1 MLELRNFKLSV
12 KSKATGTP
20 QGVYYIYALG
30 VAMRSLRV
38 AQQVVLYIYIGVGL
52 SALYIERRYFLFCY
66 LLDYQQVQENSNV
79 SIILLGDKKE
89 PTK

>member
-20 QGVYYIYALG
+20 QEVYYIHALG

-52 SALYIERRYFLFCY
+52 SALLVSTDRAMRRPQHVERADDWLHA
-66 LLDYQQVQENSNV
+66 
-79 SIILLGDKKE
+79 
-89 PTK
+89 